1 MKTFH
6 SYLVLLG
13 LLQFGFGSLVLAAS
27 PQPLPPDQAFKF
39 SVSVKDAQT
48 LIAQFKPAK
57 DHYIY
62 KSKVRFAVKNASG
75 VLIREVRLPAG
86 ETKKD
91 PFLGTMEVYTEA
103 FRAEIALD
111 RTPKTRKFTLIAT
124 YQGCNEKIGL
134 CYSPIDKSVDLV
146 LP

>member
-1 MKTFH
+1 MRSFH
-6 SYLVLLG
+6 NYLVLLG
-13 LLQFGFGSLVLAAS
+13 LIQVGFVSLALAIS

-39 SVSVKDAQT
+39 SVSVKGPQT
-48 LIAQFKPAK
+48 LIAEFKPAK

-86 ETKKD
+86 EIKKD
-91 PFLGTMEVYTEA
+91 PFLGTMEVFKEA
-103 FRAEIALD
+103 FRAEIVLD
-111 RTPKTRKFTLIAT
+111 RAPKARKFTLVTT

-134 CYSPIDKSVDLV
+134 CYSPIEKSVDLM